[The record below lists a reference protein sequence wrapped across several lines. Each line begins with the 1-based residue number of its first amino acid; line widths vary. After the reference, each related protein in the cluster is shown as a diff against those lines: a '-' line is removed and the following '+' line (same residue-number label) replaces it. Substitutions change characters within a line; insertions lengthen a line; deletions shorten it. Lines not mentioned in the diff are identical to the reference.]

1 MTNPKEQEIERIK
14 AHLRSVGHV
23 FFDEKEESL
32 ISEFAGLLHSDREA
46 VREEAK
52 EVFKNYW
59 YHAGQWHNAECYFL
73 VSDEGVC
80 NCEHGKIRQEINSL
94 LSPNK

>member
-1 MTNPKEQEIERIK
+1 MTNPKEQEMVDRIK
-14 AHLRSVGHV
+14 DYLRSVGHV

-46 VREEAK
+46 VMESSKKISYIYPDFDRNGLVRETA
-52 EVFKNYW
+52 
-59 YHAGQWHNAECYFL
+59 
-73 VSDEGVC
+73 D
-80 NCEHGKIRQEINSL
+80 KINEIIDAVNL